1 MKGYLGLTART
12 VLAEECTKVLLAQG
26 RKAWRNSRRGKTI
39 SPGTRT
45 KQLFW
50 PFLLSEQKE
59 HLLQNQA
66 PPAHSALHQ
75 HLSARKCVSAV
86 TAPLSSSPLSGMGEL
101 RRKSE
106 VLYKKLNYL
115 ALWVVRRWKGT
126 WMFKIVKKNSSLLC
140 TEEAEE
146 SEYVTAGQCVLQ
158 PAGITKDPGKWEYC
172 QAETPK
178 SLNLYQKAL
187 TSFTTDS
194 NDNNICFL
202 KGKKMRNICPWTS
215 EAGVMHHFRQKRMKN
230 LMGKVI

>member
-1 MKGYLGLTART
+1 MYKGALGTGKKDLKELQEREDYQSWHKDKAT
-12 VLAEECTKVLLAQG
+12 LLAFSAF
-26 RKAWRNSRRGKTI
+26 RAERASFTR
-39 SPGTRT
+39 PGSSCSFSTV
-45 KQLFW
+45 
-50 PFLLSEQKE
+50 P
-59 HLLQNQA
+59 
-66 PPAHSALHQ
+66 
-75 HLSARKCVSAV
+75 HLSARKCVLAV
-86 TAPLSSSPLSGMGEL
+86 TAPVSSSSLPGMGEL

-115 ALWVVRRWKGT
+115 PLWVVRRWKGT

-158 PAGITKDPGKWEYC
+158 PAGITKSPGKWEYC

-194 NDNNICFL
+194 NNNNICFL

-215 EAGVMHHFRQKRMKN
+215 EAGVMHHFRPKRMKN
-230 LMGKVI
+230 LMV